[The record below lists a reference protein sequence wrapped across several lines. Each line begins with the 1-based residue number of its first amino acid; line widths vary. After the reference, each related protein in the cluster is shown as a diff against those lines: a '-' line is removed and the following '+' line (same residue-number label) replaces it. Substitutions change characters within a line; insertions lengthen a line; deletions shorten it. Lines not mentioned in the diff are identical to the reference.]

1 MPLRPSDEDAGSAA
15 LPYTRYPYAERS
27 LSRVSTRRNGAAS
40 LGLRL
45 PRIPLPVLAAGGAVA
60 ASLLGDSMLYA
71 VMPSRP
77 QAWGL
82 SVAAVGVLLSANRL
96 VRLVSNPLAALLFA
110 RVGPR
115 APFAAAMVLA
125 VAVTLVYG
133 LATAFVVLLA
143 ARMLWGVSWSMLR
156 LGGFWAVLDEATDET
171 RGLMMGSYTAIVRTG
186 SLGGTVAGAVLTD
199 AIGHRLT
206 LSIFS
211 ALIAL
216 SGAAWF
222 FATRTHAGARSPAAA
237 RADGEGGLASVLR
250 DRRLLI
256 VSAGGMV
263 SGLVFAGLV
272 FASIGFYLRESY
284 GSEVAVGGLAIGVTS
299 LTGLLLGAYGM
310 LNVPIGPAAG
320 LVSDWLGRSGVT
332 QSAFALGALGLAVLA
347 ATSAVWLTL
356 LGVVIA
362 FAAAA
367 ALAVLLAAS
376 AGDLAPPERRSAVMS
391 TYVTFLDLGAAIGPL
406 AGLSF
411 GSLDAL
417 RIMFGAG
424 ALMLLAMGLLHRA
437 AFVGER
443 PPAPASAAR

>member
-1 MPLRPSDEDAGSAA
+1 MGP
-15 LPYTRYPYAERS
+15 
-27 LSRVSTRRNGAAS
+27 
-40 LGLRL
+40 RL
-45 PRIPLPVLAAGGAVA
+45 PRIPLPILAAGGAVA

-96 VRLVSNPLAALLFA
+96 VRLVSNSLAALLFA

-133 LATAFVVLLA
+133 VASAFVVLLA
-143 ARMLWGVSWSMLR
+143 ARMLWGVSWSILR

-171 RGLMMGSYTAIVRTG
+171 RGLMMGTYTAIVRTG
-186 SLGGTVAGAVLTD
+186 SIGGTVAGALLTD

-206 LSIFS
+206 LVIFS

-216 SGAAWF
+216 GGGAWF
-222 FATRTHAGARSPAAA
+222 FATRTRAGAHSLAAT
-237 RADGEGGLASVLR
+237 RTDGEGGLAAVAH

-263 SGLVFAGLV
+263 SGLVFSGLV

-284 GSEVAVGGLAIGVTS
+284 GSEVAVAGLAIGVTS
-299 LTGLLLGAYGM
+299 LTGLLLGVHGI
-310 LNVPIGPAAG
+310 LNLPVGPAAG
-320 LVSDWLGRSGVT
+320 LLSDRLGRSGVT

-347 ATSAVWLTL
+347 ATSGVWLTL
-356 LGVVIA
+356 LGVIIA
-362 FAAAA
+362 FTAAA
-367 ALAVLLAAS
+367 ALTVLLAAS

-391 TYVTFLDLGAAIGPL
+391 AYVTFLDLGAAIGPL
-406 AGLSF
+406 VGLSF

-417 RIMFGAG
+417 RLMFGAG
-424 ALMLLAMGLLHRA
+424 ALLLLAMGLLHRA
-437 AFVGER
+437 AVAVERR
-443 PPAPASAAR
+443 PPTASAAR